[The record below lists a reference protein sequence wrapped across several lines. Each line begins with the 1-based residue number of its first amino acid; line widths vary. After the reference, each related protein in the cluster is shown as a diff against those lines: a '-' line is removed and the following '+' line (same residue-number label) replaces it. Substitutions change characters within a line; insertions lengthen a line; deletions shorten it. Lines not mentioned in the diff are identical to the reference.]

1 MFVPVQDPLT
11 SLEDIIRGLM
21 TSKLDLFV
29 GMGQNLFRG
38 FATILIAWF
47 GVQSALSSAEGGE
60 GFSFTRFTRLLLV
73 IAFCFAMVTY
83 YSTPIPGIG
92 NSFSDLVIQEA
103 SSLSNSIGIEQGR
116 LVETKV
122 TEVEQGL
129 EQPSSVNLHE
139 ILTFIVLY
147 VILAA
152 VQAVIFMVI
161 GFGLIA
167 QAVLLLVG
175 PIFIPF
181 FVVPKMD
188 WLFWG
193 WFKAFLQY
201 SFYQVVAN
209 AFGFIFAKLLLA
221 FFAIDTGGLTV
232 DPWMTAFPA
241 MFIFLLIA
249 IYGLLK
255 IPALT
260 NHLFSGAAGA
270 GFGLAAAV
278 GAGIPRGEGPVWR
291 KEKKS
296 SLQCIPAA
304 PTEANLGYP
313 CPH

>member
-1 MFVPVQDPLT
+1 MLVPVTDPFT
-11 SLEDIIRGLM
+11 SLEDGIRGLL
-21 TSKLDLFV
+21 TSQLDLFV
-29 GMGQNLFRG
+29 QMGHNLFRG
-38 FATILIAWF
+38 FATILIVWF
-47 GVQSALSSAEGGE
+47 GVQAALSSAEGGE
-60 GFSFTRFTRLLLV
+60 GFSFARFSRLLLV
-73 IAFCFAMVTY
+73 VAFGFAMVTY

-92 NSFSDLVIQEA
+92 YSFSDLVIQEA
-103 SSLSNSIGIEQGR
+103 SSLSNGIGIDQGR
-116 LVETKV
+116 LIETKV

-129 EQPSSVNLHE
+129 EQPSSVNFHE
-139 ILTFIVLY
+139 ILTFVVLY

-152 VQAVIFMVI
+152 VQAVVFMVI

-175 PIFIPF
+175 PVFIPF

-209 AFGFIFAKLLLA
+209 AFVYVFAKLLLA
-221 FFAIDTGGLTV
+221 FFAIDTGGMSV
-232 DPWMTAFPA
+232 EQWMTAFPA

-270 GFGLAAAV
+270 DSGLAAAMV
-278 GAGIPRGEGPVWR
+278 AYVSRG
-291 KEKKS
+291 
-296 SLQCIPAA
+296 
-304 PTEANLGYP
+304 
-313 CPH
+313 

>member
-38 FATILIAWF
+38 FATILIVWF

-60 GFSFTRFTRLLLV
+60 GFNFTRFSRLLLV
-73 IAFCFAMVTY
+73 IAFCFAMVKY
-83 YSTPIPGIG
+83 YSTPIPGFG
-92 NSFSDLVIQEA
+92 MSFPDLVMQEA
-103 SSLSNSIGIEQGR
+103 SSLSNSIGMDQAR
-116 LVETKV
+116 LIETKV
-122 TEVEQGL
+122 TEVEQGM
-129 EQPSSVNLHE
+129 EQPSSLNFHE
-139 ILTFIVLY
+139 TLTFVVLY
-147 VILAA
+147 VILAT
-152 VQAVIFMVI
+152 VQAVVLMII

-175 PIFIPF
+175 PVFIPF
-181 FVVPKMD
+181 FIVPKMD

-201 SFYQVVAN
+201 SFYQVVAS
-209 AFGFIFAKLLLA
+209 AFVYIFGKLLLA
-221 FFAIDTGGLTV
+221 FFAVDTGGMTV
-232 DPWMTAFPA
+232 EQWMTAFPA

-270 GFGLAAAV
+270 DSGLAAAMV
-278 GAGIPRGEGPVWR
+278 AYISRG
-291 KEKKS
+291 
-296 SLQCIPAA
+296 
-304 PTEANLGYP
+304 
-313 CPH
+313 